1 MNDKILEIYT
11 SEEGLSK
18 DGYRTSSTHLCFD
31 SNFLISRT
39 AFDQYQTVKSCVKVL
54 EDVLQCLEEEVAAEH
69 KYFEQQAEEAVKKL
83 WETKP

>member
-39 AFDQYQTVKSCVKVL
+39 AFDQYQTVKSCFKVL

-69 KYFEQQAEEAVKKL
+69 KYLNNRQRR
-83 WETKP
+83 P